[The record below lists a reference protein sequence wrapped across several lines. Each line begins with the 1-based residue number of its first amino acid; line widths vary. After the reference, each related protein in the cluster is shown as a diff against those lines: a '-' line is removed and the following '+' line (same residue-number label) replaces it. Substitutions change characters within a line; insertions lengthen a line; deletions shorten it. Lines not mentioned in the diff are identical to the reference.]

1 MISKLKFMAMGIA
14 VALCGCSSV
23 QQETPPQAPPVPV
36 GFQQLDKGLSQT
48 FVTCQPCAQ
57 PTQKTLWTA
66 PAPSRQPAA
75 STNAAP
81 AQEASP
87 AKPQVDK
94 ETIVATSVHF
104 ASDSAALDATAK
116 SRLKAFCQGR
126 MQLDGLTVTGHT
138 DSTGAPVRNHR
149 LAQQRARTTSQFLR
163 ACAEQQG
170 TALHIDEQA
179 KGACCYVAPNNSP
192 EGRAMNRRVDVEQ
205 AANALPT
212 RQADQ

>member
-1 MISKLKFMAMGIA
+1 MISKLKFMAMGVA
-14 VALCGCSSV
+14 VALCGCSSL
-23 QQETPPQAPPVPV
+23 QQDTTPQTPPVPV

-66 PAPSRQPAA
+66 PTPSRQPAA
-75 STNAAP
+75 STNAAA

-104 ASDSAALDATAK
+104 SPDSAALDATAK

-138 DSTGAPVRNHR
+138 DSTGAPTRNHQ
-149 LAQQRARTTSQFLR
+149 LAKQRAKTASQFLR
-163 ACAEQQG
+163 ACAEKHG
-170 TALHIDEQA
+170 SALHVAEQA
-179 KGACCYVAPNNSP
+179 KGACCYVAPNDSP

-205 AANALPT
+205 AANALPIKP
-212 RQADQ
+212 ADQ